1 MIVETVHAVTGLLFL
16 AAVALAYLFYRD
28 FFAVDRPPRDWQAVY
43 AGMGLF
49 GIANIVRAVVIGYGS
64 AIPVDGV
71 LAMRIVGVIALVGAL
86 LTLIGCHRLW
96 ERFRL

>member
-1 MIVETVHAVTGLLFL
+1 MIVPAVHAATGLLFL

-28 FFAVDRPPRDWQAVY
+28 FFAVDRPPRDWQAFY
-43 AGMGLF
+43 AGMGMF
-49 GIANIVRAVVIGYGS
+49 GIANIARAAVIGYGS
-64 AIPVDGV
+64 ALPVEEV
-71 LAMRIVGVIALVGAL
+71 LAMRIVAVVALVGAL